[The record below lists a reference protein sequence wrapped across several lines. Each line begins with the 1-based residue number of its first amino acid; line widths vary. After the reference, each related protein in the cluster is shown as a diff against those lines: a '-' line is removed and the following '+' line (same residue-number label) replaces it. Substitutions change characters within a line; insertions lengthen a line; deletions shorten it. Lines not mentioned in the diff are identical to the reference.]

1 MRIRDPGWKKYGS
14 GIWVNRNTGLKLS
27 FCLCSRYEVNP
38 KYVPDFEAAGLKF
51 VGRDVDNER
60 MEVRARIFKLLRTP
74 SIPQN

>member
-1 MRIRDPGWKKYGS
+1 M
-14 GIWVNRNTGLKLS
+14 
-27 FCLCSRYEVNP
+27 NP

-74 SIPQN
+74 SVPKNRFLVRISSVMELILIVSEQTFY